1 MYKRQAEH
9 DDPLRLR
16 IVRAVPGGDDP
27 ARRSG
32 GQHKAETD
40 EDQADARRPA
50 RKAGKAPAQCVHDA
64 EGQHD
69 PGRKE
74 QQYAREA
81 EAVDGEIE
89 YEPQRQQRRRWD
101 PEAPAHQNR

>member
-1 MYKRQAEH
+1 MRVAQREKR
-9 DDPLRLR
+9 
-16 IVRAVPGGDDP
+16 
-27 ARRSG
+27 
-32 GQHKAETD
+32 
-40 EDQADARRPA
+40 
-50 RKAGKAPAQCVHDA
+50 GKRPAQCVHDA

>member
-1 MYKRQAEH
+1 MRVAQREKRGKRPRSASTM
-9 DDPLRLR
+9 PK
-16 IVRAVPGGDDP
+16 ASTTP
-27 ARRSG
+27 A
-32 GQHKAETD
+32 AM
-40 EDQADARRPA
+40 
-50 RKAGKAPAQCVHDA
+50 
-64 EGQHD
+64 
-69 PGRKE
+69 E